1 MMRKHLVAAGA
12 ALLFAAPLLAQAPS
26 HNMAGMGSGSGAM
39 MNMAESYK
47 AVQQSQLELQRHL
60 LLAMADSMPENL
72 YRQHATPIQRDFAQQ
87 VEHAA
92 GSVNMV
98 LNATLHTPMPARMD
112 TAQYLNSRAGL
123 KGFINA
129 QYDAAEATLRGLSGA
144 DYNKTVNL
152 FGMKTLPAWQ
162 VFDEIHEHT
171 FWTAGQIVANFRN
184 NGMAPPGFGF
194 F

>member
-1 MMRKHLVAAGA
+1 MIRKT
-12 ALLFAAPLLAQAPS
+12 LLNVGLAMLAAAPLTAQAA
-26 HNMAGMGSGSGAM
+26 HNMAGMGGSQGAS
-39 MNMAESYK
+39 MNMPDSYK
-47 AVQQSQLELQRHL
+47 QMQQSALETQRHL

-92 GSVNMV
+92 GSVSMV

-123 KGFINA
+123 KSFINA
-129 QYDAAEATLRGLSGA
+129 QYDAAEATLRGLSA
-144 DYNKTVNL
+144 SDYNKTVNL